1 MKKKRKLYL
10 FFVLSLYFNLIN
22 AQIGSSEVFTNIG
35 LSNDVRAFSSNDE
48 MFYVQ
53 RNETGGCYL
62 AKIENLNSASLPINE
77 EVFVVDL
84 PGFQEDY
91 VDLEYLQNNL
101 YLLIKPVSGN
111 QKILKV
117 DITSLNP
124 QVSEI
129 ANEIN
134 LLSASGISGDGENL
148 YTIVNTFEAQYPL
161 QNIKIYKYNTLNQ
174 EVSLL
179 LDIETDFTF
188 GKPYV
193 IGSKMYFAGLN
204 SIFRIDL
211 DDPSF
216 SVSENFYTHHQ
227 TRIAS
232 NKENNHLFKI
242 NSTGNDAS
250 LTILDV
256 SQDSANILFQA
267 IGVFSSD
274 GLEYYHN
281 GFVYYGNFRRPIN
294 YSEILSTQEN
304 KPNNL
309 LKIFPN
315 PVNSYLQIDNQK
327 EKLNFEIYDSI
338 GKKILSGELRI
349 GEKINVNRLK
359 TGQYILK
366 IKKNTSKNQVFIFI
380 KN

>member
-1 MKKKRKLYL
+1 MEKKRKLYL

-101 YLLIKPVSGN
+101 YLLIEPVSGN

-134 LLSASGISGDGENL
+134 LLNFL
-148 YTIVNTFEAQYPL
+148 LRLL
-161 QNIKIYKYNTLNQ
+161 Q
-174 EVSLL
+174 
-179 LDIETDFTF
+179 
-188 GKPYV
+188 
-193 IGSKMYFAGLN
+193 
-204 SIFRIDL
+204 
-211 DDPSF
+211 
-216 SVSENFYTHHQ
+216 
-227 TRIAS
+227 
-232 NKENNHLFKI
+232 
-242 NSTGNDAS
+242 
-250 LTILDV
+250 
-256 SQDSANILFQA
+256 
-267 IGVFSSD
+267 SSR
-274 GLEYYHN
+274 
-281 GFVYYGNFRRPIN
+281 V
-294 YSEILSTQEN
+294 
-304 KPNNL
+304 
-309 LKIFPN
+309 
-315 PVNSYLQIDNQK
+315 
-327 EKLNFEIYDSI
+327 
-338 GKKILSGELRI
+338 
-349 GEKINVNRLK
+349 
-359 TGQYILK
+359 
-366 IKKNTSKNQVFIFI
+366 
-380 KN
+380 